1 MGADEM
7 AGIFGCRNDR
17 RAEAVHLLFPPVLS
31 SIGHKPPCT
40 KAGPSHERH
49 QLCARRTALD
59 GHERVGRMTIPGSTG
74 GSANQNAWL
83 GVHAPDL
90 FFFWR

>member
-31 SIGHKPPCT
+31 SIGHHPALRP
-40 KAGPSHERH
+40 ALVMSAIS
-49 QLCARRTALD
+49 CARGAQ
-59 GHERVGRMTIPGSTG
+59 HSTG
-74 GSANQNAWL
+74 MNEWGE
-83 GVHAPDL
+83 
-90 FFFWR
+90 